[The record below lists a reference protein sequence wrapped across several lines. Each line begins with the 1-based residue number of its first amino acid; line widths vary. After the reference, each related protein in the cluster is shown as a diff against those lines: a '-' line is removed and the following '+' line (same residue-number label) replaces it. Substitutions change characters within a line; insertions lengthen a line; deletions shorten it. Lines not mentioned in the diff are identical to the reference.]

1 LGLRLEKNLLLDACS
16 IVILLTSGIRVS
28 ELMSLKV
35 GPHYVRDGEDGTKF
49 YWMSGVSTKTKE
61 GKVDWLVTKL
71 THEALDVAG
80 KVTAEIRAELND
92 RYSLAKSASNLIEM
106 H

>member
-1 LGLRLEKNLLLDACS
+1 YRGGILGLRLEKNLLLDACS

-35 GPHYVRDGEDGTKF
+35 GAHYVRDGEDGTKF

-92 RYSLAKSASNLIEM
+92 
-106 H
+106 

>member
-1 LGLRLEKNLLLDACS
+1 
-16 IVILLTSGIRVS
+16 VS

-35 GPHYVRDGEDGTKF
+35 GAHYVRDGEDGTKF
-49 YWMSGVSTKTKE
+49 YWMSGVSTQTKE
-61 GKVDWLVTKL
+61 GKVDRLVTTL

-92 RYSLAKSASNLIEM
+92 RYSLAKSASNL
-106 H
+106 

>member
-1 LGLRLEKNLLLDACS
+1 
-16 IVILLTSGIRVS
+16 
-28 ELMSLKV
+28 
-35 GPHYVRDGEDGTKF
+35 YVRDGEDGTKF

-106 H
+106 HDYEAHLDSLFLGWGGHAHK